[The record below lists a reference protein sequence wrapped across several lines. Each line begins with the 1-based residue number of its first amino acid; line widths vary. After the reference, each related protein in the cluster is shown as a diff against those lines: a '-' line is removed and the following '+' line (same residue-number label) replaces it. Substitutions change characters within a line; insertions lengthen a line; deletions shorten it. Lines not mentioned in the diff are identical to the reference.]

1 MSVGDIFVEVKTEA
15 DSNDTTE
22 SRHDDELSAGMF
34 HFFVRIFCDDLLLQS
49 STTNAWSNR
58 SGGSLCTYACMYI
71 CHVVCMQGVPWSY
84 NALR

>member
-1 MSVGDIFVEVKTEA
+1 VSVDEIFFEVKTEA

-22 SRHDDELSAGMF
+22 CSHDDELSTGMF

-58 SGGSLCTYACMYI
+58 SGDSLCTYACI
-71 CHVVCMQGVPWSY
+71 CTFAMLCVCRVFLGVTM
-84 NALR
+84 L